1 MRSGGQPKPTTLS
14 APLNTLSARMRVLRL
29 LGLRRRSRF
38 PETVD
43 DAWTER
49 LDEEKIRSAREAI
62 SQDWSKLA
70 EKNLTSGQRKAIRE
84 HLDIN
89 VAQPQDLVGHNWD
102 AKLRNKL
109 RHPSEAE

>member
-38 PETVD
+38 PEAVD
-43 DAWTER
+43 DAGTEPR
-49 LDEEKIRSAREAI
+49 DEGRIRSIREAI
-62 SQDWSKLA
+62 SQDWNKLA
-70 EKNLTSGQRKAIRE
+70 EKKLTPSQRKAIRE